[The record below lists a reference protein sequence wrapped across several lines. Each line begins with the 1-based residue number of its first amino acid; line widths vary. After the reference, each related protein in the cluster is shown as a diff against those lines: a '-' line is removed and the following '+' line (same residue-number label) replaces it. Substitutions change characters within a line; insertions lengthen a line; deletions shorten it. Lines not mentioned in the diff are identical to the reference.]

1 MVFDY
6 ANQGKILI
14 LWIFLPMNSNA
25 QVQKHQKMMYYINI
39 FNIRSL
45 IMIATTQVDYNRITF
60 SLPQSMNIALDNLK
74 NEIKCS
80 KSEIIKLAIES
91 YLAQQKKIKLQRA
104 VEVMASEY
112 ENSDELTEFT
122 ALDSEDFL

>member
-1 MVFDY
+1 
-6 ANQGKILI
+6 
-14 LWIFLPMNSNA
+14 
-25 QVQKHQKMMYYINI
+25 
-39 FNIRSL
+39 
-45 IMIATTQVDYNRITF
+45 MIASTQIEYTRITF

-74 NEIKCS
+74 NEVKRS

-91 YLAQQKKIKLQRA
+91 YLAQQKKLKLQKA
-104 VEVMASEY
+104 VEMMASEY

>member
-1 MVFDY
+1 M
-6 ANQGKILI
+6 
-14 LWIFLPMNSNA
+14 
-25 QVQKHQKMMYYINI
+25 
-39 FNIRSL
+39 

-74 NEIKCS
+74 NEIKRS

-91 YLAQQKKIKLQRA
+91 YLAQQKKIKIQKA
-104 VEVMASEY
+104 VEMMASEY

-122 ALDSEDFL
+122 VLDSEDFL